1 LLKKEQL
8 TDIYCA
14 IMVQHDADEKV
25 YYTNE
30 SVAQAPNF
38 TCHAPSAI
46 TIGSGIM

>member
-1 LLKKEQL
+1 
-8 TDIYCA
+8 
-14 IMVQHDADEKV
+14 MVQHDADEKV